1 MENLRISTLATRKKT
16 ILVLLL
22 IFFSLLT
29 TNSFAQPS
37 ITWQRYYD
45 NGSRGNNEGRDICS
59 STPGT
64 YFVVGRSYSMP
75 NSTQVIKINDNGDSL
90 WSKFYP
96 SVIVSP
102 EACLSVENGG
112 CILVGY
118 GNGRVKLDSYGNII
132 WNKDSTAM
140 EAELFDIIKT
150 TDNNY
155 IACGSALT
163 PIQGYVVKFDS
174 SGNVIWHKFYP
185 ASSYLRFFSI
195 TESYSGGYIIGG
207 VINEGTF
214 SGEAFVINID
224 GNGNEIWRKKP
235 MPSSTGKSCNT
246 VRKFQNKYL
255 AIGGSD
261 TINIVKMDLDG
272 STTLHKRF
280 PRPTGANSSIT
291 TDGRGELYKDGL
303 ITYKNYGSF
312 TGIFT
317 YISMLDSNFNSINTL
332 RIEYTLGSCVMN
344 NSLPLLNKDILFAGS
359 VELDGWGHNN
369 FYVVRADSNLN
380 SPLITIQQISSILP
394 QKSALIN
401 NYPNPFNPSTR
412 IKFDIKTHG
421 FFKISIYNMLG
432 KELKTLEENVFKP
445 GTYEILWDASGYPSG
460 VYFCKLFGDGIGV
473 NVIKLILLK

>member
-1 MENLRISTLATRKKT
+1 MENLRTSTLATRKKT
-16 ILVLLL
+16 ILVLFL

-29 TNSFAQPS
+29 KNSFAQPS

-64 YFVVGRSYSMP
+64 YFVVGRSYSIP

-90 WSKFYP
+90 WNKFYP
-96 SVIVSP
+96 TVIVSP

-118 GNGRVKLDSYGNII
+118 GNGRVKLDSDGNII
-132 WNKDSTAM
+132 WNKDSTGM
-140 EAELFDIIKT
+140 EAELFEVIKT
-150 TDNNY
+150 SDNNY

-174 SGNVIWHKFYP
+174 TGNVIWHKFYP

-195 TESYSGGYIIGG
+195 TESYSSGYIIGG

-246 VRKFQNKYL
+246 VRKFQNKYV
-255 AIGGSD
+255 AVGSSD

-272 STTLHKRF
+272 STIFHKRL
-280 PRPTGANSSIT
+280 PRPIGASSSIT
-291 TDGRGELYKDGL
+291 TDGRGELYKNGL
-303 ITYKNYGSF
+303 ITYKNYGST
-312 TGIFT
+312 TGIFSV
-317 YISMLDSNFNSINTL
+317 ISKLDSIFDVICTL
-332 RIEYTLGSCVMN
+332 RVQYIFGDCVLY
-344 NSLPLLNKDILFAGS
+344 NSMPLPNSDIFLTGI

-369 FYVVRADSNLN
+369 FYVIRADSNLN

-401 NYPNPFNPSTR
+401 NYPNPFNPSTNITFE
-412 IKFDIKTHG
+412 IKEAGIYSIK
-421 FFKISIYNMLG
+421 IYNLLG
-432 KELKTLEENVFKP
+432 KEVEELTNHHFSP
-445 GTYEILWDASGYPSG
+445 GTYKIIWQAEKFSSGI
-460 VYFCKLFGDGIGV
+460 YFCFMESKDIKSTLKLTL
-473 NVIKLILLK
+473 IK